1 MFSSTIRLAAVAG
14 WLFTWAALSFAGSA
28 TAQDADMRD
37 VQRYVLTSAG
47 LAKYTLATKKLA
59 ELPAAQARACGDD
72 SDDDDDDADAQSI
85 GDMVAKLES
94 VPGAKAAV
102 QGAGLTMREY
112 VVFTMS
118 LLQNGLAA
126 WAVSQPGGKLPP
138 GVSKANVDFVQA
150 HDADLKQLQQYSRND
165 GCAEDGADTAAG
177 DDGVQG

>member
-1 MFSSTIRLAAVAG
+1 MFSSTIRLVAAAG
-14 WLFTWAALSFAGSA
+14 FFAWAALSFPGSA
-28 TAQDADMRD
+28 AAQDADMRD

-47 LAKYTLATKKLA
+47 LARYTLATKNLA
-59 ELPAAQARACGDD
+59 ALPAAQARACEEDG
-72 SDDDDDDADAQSI
+72 DDDDDADAQSI

-126 WAVSQPGGKLPP
+126 WAVTQPGGKLPP
-138 GVSKANVDFVQA
+138 GVSKANVEFVQA

-165 GCAEDGADTAAG
+165 DCADIGEDTAAA

>member
-1 MFSSTIRLAAVAG
+1 MFSSTIRLVAAAG
-14 WLFTWAALSFAGSA
+14 FFTWATLSFPGSA
-28 TAQDADMRD
+28 AAQDADMRD

-47 LAKYTLATKKLA
+47 LAKYTHATKKLA
-59 ELPAAQARACGDD
+59 ELPAAQARACGG
-72 SDDDDDDADAQSI
+72 DDDDDDADAQSI

-126 WAVSQPGGKLPP
+126 WAVTQPGGKLPP

-165 GCAEDGADTAAG
+165 ECADDGEDTDAG
-177 DDGVQG
+177 DDGIRG